1 MRWRPRNWLR
11 GFVSLLA
18 TRRSLRR
25 CCRPS
30 CDLVQSSAKR
40 ANLDGFALFC
50 VRVFGVGF
58 ALGSLGGAIRP
69 PSPAS
74 RLLHVMVRRRHC
86 WGGLLAMR
94 PEMRWRPR
102 NWLRGFVSLLATRRS
117 LRRCCRPSCD
127 LVQSSAKRAN
137 LDGFALFCVRVFGVG
152 FALGSLGGA
161 IRPPSPASRLLHVMV
176 RRRHCWGGLLAMRPE
191 MRWRP
196 RNWLRGFVS
205 LLATRR
211 SLRRCCRP
219 SCDLVQSSAKRANLD
234 GFALF
239 CVRVF
244 GVGFALGNW
253 GAIRPPSPASRL
265 LHVTV
270 RRRHCWGGL
279 LAMRPEMRWR
289 PRNWL
294 RGIRQFARDQEKLEA
309 LLQAKL

>member
-1 MRWRPRNWLR
+1 M
-11 GFVSLLA
+11 
-18 TRRSLRR
+18 RR

-58 ALGSLGGAIRP
+58 ALGNWGAIRP

-102 NWLRGFVSLLATRRS
+102 NW
-117 LRRCCRPSCD
+117 P
-127 LVQSSAKRAN
+127 
-137 LDGFALFCVRVFGVG
+137 
-152 FALGSLGGA
+152 
-161 IRPPSPASRLLHVMV
+161 
-176 RRRHCWGGLLAMRPE
+176 
-191 MRWRP
+191 
-196 RNWLRGFVS
+196 RGFVS

-265 LHVTV
+265 LQFLHRIITC
-270 RRRHCWGGL
+270 RSR
-279 LAMRPEMRWR
+279 LAGDEASAATSSIPGNQCRSSAFTRSWNASRFESFSP
-289 PRNWL
+289 
-294 RGIRQFARDQEKLEA
+294 IRILCASSTLIRTTSSD
-309 LLQAKL
+309 